1 MKKQIIAVAIAAA
14 VAAPAAMAGAPT
26 VYGQIN
32 MSIDSVTDKGVTV
45 NSNASRIG
53 VKGAEDLGNGLKA
66 IYKME
71 WGVDVAGGNGATAKE
86 KLGARNAYVGL
97 AGGFGAVL
105 LGRHDTPTKIAQ
117 PTDMFNDG
125 LGDLKPMSG
134 GLGILGAAGEIRAA
148 NVVAY
153 VSPSFNGIKLIAAGV
168 SPDAFGKNTNLANAY
183 SIAVMYG
190 SKKKGL
196 YLSGGYD
203 SFDKHVTGAK
213 TFTEYRLAAQYTMGD
228 LMGNIM
234 YANYDD
240 GQSTDSAN
248 EGSNW
253 QVNVAYTI
261 GAATLKGKYS
271 SVNYKPSGMKDAA
284 GLGLGVDYALGKKT
298 TAYVEY
304 VNYDKHM
311 TGTKSVDNISV
322 GLIHKF

>member
-1 MKKQIIAVAIAAA
+1 MKKQIIAAAIAAA

-45 NSNASRIG
+45 DSNASRFG

-66 IYKME
+66 IYKLE
-71 WGVDVAGGNGATAKE
+71 WGVDVAGGTDATPKE

-117 PTDMFNDG
+117 PTDTFNDG
-125 LGDLKPMSG
+125 FGDNNPLAG
-134 GLGILGAAGEIRAA
+134 GLGMLGKGAEIRAA

-168 SPDAFGKNTNLANAY
+168 SPDVLGKNANLANAY

-203 SFDKHVTGAK
+203 SFDKHLNDGS
-213 TFTEYRLAAQYTMGD
+213 TFTQYRLAAQYTMGN

-240 GQSTDSAN
+240 GKSADAAN
-248 EGSNW
+248 EGSNI

-271 SVNYKPSGMKDAA
+271 NIDYKNSYLKDGSAY
-284 GLGLGVDYALGKKT
+284 GLGVDYALGKKT

-311 TGTKSVDNISV
+311 AGTKSVDNISV
-322 GLIHKF
+322 GLLHKF